1 MADASDP
8 LGGEIEVTPQE
19 RRFLKR
25 FFRRQI
31 LPWALALTVISVTSA
46 WWMGGEDP
54 AQVEARAAAAL
65 AQLRTENQRLRA
77 EFGALSE
84 RVQSVARSD
93 RGDELEQR
101 VEDAKRSVRLIE
113 SRVAAALEQRLD
125 RLEAR
130 LAEGPSV
137 PTAGSVVGPPPEAAA
152 WDVSAILDR
161 LYALEMREEQGGGDP
176 RAAQRLLR
184 LEERVARLEQDL
196 SAIPA
201 APARP

>member
-31 LPWALALTVISVTSA
+31 LPWALALAVLSVSSA

-65 AQLRTENQRLRA
+65 AQLRSENQRLRA
-77 EFGALSE
+77 DLDALSDHI
-84 RVQSVARSD
+84 QSVARSD

-101 VEDAKRSVRLIE
+101 VEDAKRSVRMIE
-113 SRVAAALEQRLD
+113 SRVSAALDERLD
-125 RLEAR
+125 RLESR
-130 LAEGPSV
+130 LAESPARPVADSG
-137 PTAGSVVGPPPEAAA
+137 VGPPPEAAA

-161 LYALEMREEQGGGDP
+161 LYALEMREGQAGGDP
-176 RAAQRLLR
+176 RAAQRLLQ